1 MTGQSL
7 NKYDSM
13 VKSSSQYNF
22 NKNNHP
28 GGNGREVEPENNLD
42 VNVNEAVMYEPD
54 MYYFDYQADG
64 PSRRKQDLTSSLL
77 DVAVSANSAP
87 KEVPDADSGGE
98 LSQSSQMSQSQYD
111 AYSSSDS
118 YENEYVQSD
127 YGNDYYGNEGNK
139 GKGVWVEETEL
150 TGGLKPKN
158 PKRGNQAGYA
168 LEDLVMQMVT

>member
-7 NKYDSM
+7 NKYDS
-13 VKSSSQYNF
+13 VVESSSKYNF

-28 GGNGREVEPENNLD
+28 GENGRPVEPVDNDMDNKMED
-42 VNVNEAVMYEPD
+42 VMYEPD

-64 PSRRKQDLTSSLL
+64 PSRRKQELTSSLL
-77 DVAVSANSAP
+77 DVAVSANSAQ
-87 KEVPDADSGGE
+87 KEVSDTDSGE
-98 LSQSSQMSQSQYD
+98 EASQSSQLSQSQYD
-111 AYSSSDS
+111 PYSSS

-127 YGNDYYGNEGNK
+127 YGNDYYGNDGNT

-150 TGGLKPKN
+150 TGGLKPKT

-168 LEDLVMQMVT
+168 LEDLVMQMIT

>member
-13 VKSSSQYNF
+13 VKSSPKYNF

-28 GGNGREVEPENNLD
+28 GENGRPINKENIPEVKVDED
-42 VNVNEAVMYEPD
+42 IMYEPD

-64 PSRRKQDLTSSLL
+64 PSKRKQDITSSLL
-77 DVAVSANSAP
+77 DVSVSANSAP
-87 KEVPDADSGGE
+87 KESPDTDSGGE
-98 LSQSSQMSQSQYD
+98 VSQSSQSSQLSQAQYE
-111 AYSSSDS
+111 AYSSS

-127 YGNDYYGNEGNK
+127 YGNDYYEGNT
-139 GKGVWVEETEL
+139 GKGVWVEETDL

-158 PKRGNQAGYA
+158 PKSGNQAGYA
-168 LEDLVMQMVT
+168 LEDLVMQMIT

>member
-1 MTGQSL
+1 
-7 NKYDSM
+7 M
-13 VKSSSQYNF
+13 VESSPKYNF

-28 GGNGREVEPENNLD
+28 GEDGRPVTKENTPD
-42 VNVNEAVMYEPD
+42 QKVDEDIMYEPD

-87 KEVPDADSGGE
+87 KESPDTDSGG
-98 LSQSSQMSQSQYD
+98 SQSSQLSQSQYD
-111 AYSSSDS
+111 AYSSS

-127 YGNDYYGNEGNK
+127 YGNDYYEGNT
-139 GKGVWVEETEL
+139 GKGVWVEETDL

-158 PKRGNQAGYA
+158 PKSGNHAAGYA
-168 LEDLVMQMVT
+168 LEDLVMQMIT